1 MMDNE
6 LNIDHAE
13 MFAYYQLMTQAAQ
26 AGSLKKTEGY
36 LQAACNVM
44 NIRYSRIE
52 NESQLHQ
59 EYYEDEGP
67 EYGN

>member
-1 MMDNE
+1 MDNE

-13 MFAYYQLMTQAAQ
+13 MFAYYQLINNVSQT
-26 AGSLKKTEGY
+26 GSLKKADGY
-36 LQAACNVM
+36 LQTACNLL
-44 NIRYSRIE
+44 NLRYSRIE

-67 EYGN
+67 EHN